1 MSSASEGLRPQT
13 PKFPNGALPL
23 DPTSGFCPIPA
34 LLWCSKKSIDY
45 IVSCC
50 VLQDRY
56 DDERNKMVF
65 HNTTTDLQDQDRF
78 VWSET
83 GLVLIP
89 TVSDYVAF
97 LNSTQDSLSLYFTPH
112 IHLIIL
118 ISAQCNAS
126 SFSLFTFMQHT
137 TLYTC
142 VINFS
147 LQQQE
152 NIFGKKPVT

>member
-23 DPTSGFCPIPA
+23 NPTSGFCPRPA
-34 LLWCSKKSIDY
+34 LLWCSKKSISY

-50 VLQDRY
+50 DLQDHY
-56 DDERNKMVF
+56 DDESNKTVF
-65 HNTTTDLQDQDRF
+65 HNTTPELQAQDQDRF

-97 LNSTQDSLSLYFTPH
+97 FN
-112 IHLIIL
+112 
-118 ISAQCNAS
+118 
-126 SFSLFTFMQHT
+126 
-137 TLYTC
+137 
-142 VINFS
+142 
-147 LQQQE
+147 
-152 NIFGKKPVT
+152 